1 MAHWYEELFDDRY
14 LTFYDDVLGRGLAV
28 ADAEF
33 VDTALAL
40 QPGSKVLDL
49 GCGVG
54 RHAIPLAKLGHQV
67 TGVDL
72 SARMLELAEQL
83 AREQEAT
90 VTLERRDMRELD
102 GLGPFDACACLYT
115 VLGYF
120 DDEQNA
126 AVLRGVHQVLVP
138 AGKLLLDVTN
148 PLALMAQWPGERW
161 REGPFGV
168 TRETSRYDGLSGRLT
183 SERMLIRTDG
193 KREQMPASVVRMYAP
208 SEMARLLADCGFVVD
223 QLHGGLRGEAFNWK
237 RSIRQVWVAR
247 KG

>member
-1 MAHWYEELFDDRY
+1 MPHWYETLFDDRY
-14 LTFYDDVLGRGLAV
+14 LTFYDEVLGKGMAM

-33 VDTALAL
+33 ADTALAL

-54 RHAIPLAKLGHQV
+54 RHAVPLARMGHQV

-72 SARMLELAEQL
+72 SARMLELAADL
-83 AREQEAT
+83 AREQE
-90 VTLERRDMRELD
+90 VSLTLERRDMRELD
-102 GLGPFDACACLYT
+102 GLGPFDACVCLYT

-120 DDEQNA
+120 DDEENA
-126 AVLRGVHQVLVP
+126 AVVRAVHEILAPRGT
-138 AGKLLLDVTN
+138 LLLDVTN
-148 PLALMAQWPGERW
+148 PLALMPHWPGEHW

-168 TRETSRYDGLSGRLT
+168 TREISRYDALTGRLT
-183 SERMLIRTDG
+183 ADRMLIRTDG
-193 KREQMPASVVRMYAP
+193 KRERLPSSVVRMYAP
-208 SEMARLLADCGFVVD
+208 NELRTLLEGYGFVIE
-223 QLHGGLRGEAFNWK
+223 QLHGGLRGEPFDWK

>member
-1 MAHWYEELFDDRY
+1 MPAWYETLFDDRY
-14 LTFYDDVLGRGLAV
+14 LTFYDQVLGRGMAI

-40 QPGSKVLDL
+40 QPGSQVLDL

-54 RHAIPLAKLGHQV
+54 RHAIPLAQIGHQV

-72 SARMLELAEQL
+72 SVRMLDLAAEL
-83 AREQEAT
+83 AREKQVD
-90 VTLERRDMRELD
+90 VTLERRDMRELK

-120 DDEQNA
+120 DDDENA
-126 AVLRGVHQVLVP
+126 AVLRAVHAVL
-138 AGKLLLDVTN
+138 ASTGKLLLDVTN

-168 TRETSRYDGLSGRLT
+168 TREISRYDALTGRLT
-183 SERMLIRTDG
+183 AERMLLRGDG
-193 KREQMPASVVRMYAP
+193 QREQLPASEVRMYAP
-208 SEMARLLADCGFVVD
+208 NELKTLLTDCGFVVD
-223 QLHGGLRGEAFNWK
+223 QLHGGLRGEAFDWK
-237 RSIRQVWVAR
+237 RSPRQVWVAR